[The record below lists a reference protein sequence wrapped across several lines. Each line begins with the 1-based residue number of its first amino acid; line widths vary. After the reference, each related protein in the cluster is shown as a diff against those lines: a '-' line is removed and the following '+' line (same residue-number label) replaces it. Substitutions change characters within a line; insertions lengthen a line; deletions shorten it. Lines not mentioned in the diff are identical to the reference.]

1 MSAVEPMRIADLFVY
16 ATRALIRQRFR
27 SMMILLAMAMG
38 VASVV
43 VLTGLGEGARL
54 YVAGEFASLGT
65 DALAVLPG
73 RQDTT
78 GGMPPVMGTAPRDL
92 TLADAQALHRLPM
105 VVNVAPIL
113 IGASTVSSGARE
125 RDGIVVGTTRD
136 YFSVRQMTLVRG
148 TIFPDLPPDA
158 QPPVAVIGP
167 TLSAELF
174 RGGNALGEWLRV
186 GDRRFRIIGILGE
199 QNKFG
204 MSLGDAVFI
213 PVNHAQALY
222 DTQAMFRVLVQVRP
236 GASKTRAAADILAL
250 LTERHDGEE
259 DITVISPDAML
270 KSLDAI
276 LGTMALA
283 VAGIAGISLLV
294 AGILIMN
301 VTLISVT
308 QRTEEIG
315 LLKALGAGSR
325 TVRALFLIE
334 AGLMSFA
341 GAVIG
346 IAVGF
351 ALLAAGRG
359 IWPSIPF
366 TVPSSIVV
374 GAIAVALFAG
384 LVFALLPSGRAANL
398 NPVVALTR
406 RR

>member
-1 MSAVEPMRIADLFVY
+1 MRVADLLGY
-16 ATRALIRQRFR
+16 AVRALVRQRFR
-27 SMMILLAMAMG
+27 SAMILLAMAMG

-54 YVAGEFASLGT
+54 FVAAEFAGLGT
-65 DALAVLPG
+65 DTLGVLPG

-78 GGMPPVMGTAPRDL
+78 GGMPPIMGSAPRDL
-92 TLADAQALHRLPM
+92 TLADAESLRRIPA
-105 VVNVAPIL
+105 VANVAPL
-113 IGASTVSSGARE
+113 LLGASSVSSGARE
-125 RDGIVVGTTRD
+125 RDAIVVGTTRE
-136 YFSVRQMTLVRG
+136 YFSVRSMTLVRG
-148 TIFPDLPPDA
+148 TIFPDLPADA

-167 TLSAELF
+167 TLDAELF
-174 RGGNALGEWLRV
+174 RGRNALGEWLRI
-186 GDRRFRIIGILGE
+186 GDRRFRVIGIIGE

-236 GASKTRAAADILAL
+236 GASKPHAADDVRAL
-250 LTERHDGEE
+250 LTARHDGEE
-259 DITVISPDAML
+259 DVTVISPDAML

-276 LGTMALA
+276 LGTMTVA

-315 LLKALGAGSR
+315 LLKALGAGGR
-325 TVRALFLIE
+325 TVRAIFLVE
-334 AGLMSFA
+334 AGLMSLA

-346 IAVGF
+346 VGAGL
-351 ALLAAGRG
+351 ALLATGRG

-366 TVPSSIVV
+366 TAPPATVAGAVV
-374 GAIAVALFAG
+374 VALVAG

-398 NPVVALTR
+398 DPVVALTR